1 MRIYTLPV
9 PLACFMVLAGL
20 LAGCTSAHT
29 ESNRQPVPAAQ
40 RPNVLLIL
48 VDDLKPALGVY
59 GDPYAVTPN
68 LDALFNRGMRFDR
81 AYCNQAVC
89 APSRNNLMTSTRS
102 TSSGIYDLG
111 RNFRSANPN
120 AVTLTQHF
128 MTHGYR
134 AEGIGK
140 VFHIGHGN
148 VGDDASWS
156 VPYLSESPIEY
167 AMVDSKRGAE
177 LTREEAYFN
186 NEMPPGGVG
195 GLPRG
200 AAWEVGEVE
209 DDAYADGRI
218 AREGV
223 RRLQA
228 ASEREDPFFLV
239 LGFTKPHLPFCA
251 PEKYWNLYDRDA
263 FELAQV
269 TRPPAGAPRYAP
281 KNVFIEIGNFFPCPD
296 RGEELPF
303 SDELQRTLIHGYY
316 AAMSYMDAQ
325 VGLVIDELDRLG
337 LDENTIIVLWGDHG
351 YHLGHHGTWT
361 KHTNY
366 EQDNRIPILFAAPG
380 VTQPGTHTDAFAET
394 VDIYPTLAALAGL
407 PAPAGPQPIDGRS
420 QLPVLAGD
428 VDAVRDHA
436 YHAYPRGP
444 RIGRAIRTERYRLVE
459 WKEPGAAA
467 DTAEYEL
474 YDYRDDPDETRN
486 LADERPAVMEELKAI
501 LAAYPEAR
509 R

>member
-1 MRIYTLPV
+1 MHVLKTRILILV
-9 PLACFMVLAGL
+9 ALLLLVCLADETPAQP
-20 LAGCTSAHT
+20 T
-29 ESNRQPVPAAQ
+29 E

-68 LDALFNRGMRFDR
+68 IDALANRGMRFDR

-89 APSRNNLMTSTRS
+89 APSRNHLMTSTRS

-111 RNFRSANPN
+111 RNFRSAHPN

-128 MTHGYR
+128 MAHGYR

-156 VPYLSESPIEY
+156 VPFLSESPIEY

-177 LTREEAYFN
+177 LTREEAYFSN
-186 NEMPPGGVG
+186 QMPPGGVG

-200 AAWEVGEVE
+200 AAWEVGEVG

-228 ASEREDPFFLV
+228 ASERDEPFFLV

-251 PEKYWNLYDRDA
+251 PEQYWELYDRDA
-263 FELAQV
+263 FELTQV
-269 TRPPAGAPRYAP
+269 NRPPAGAPRYAP

-296 RGEELPF
+296 RPEELPF
-303 SDELQRTLIHGYY
+303 DRELQRTLIHGYY

-325 VGLVIDELDRLG
+325 VGHVLEELDRLG
-337 LDENTIIVLWGDHG
+337 LEDNTIVVLWGDHG

-366 EQDNRIPILFAAPG
+366 EQDNRIPILIAAPG
-380 VTQPGTHTDAFAET
+380 VTEPGTHTEAFIET
-394 VDIYPTLAALAGL
+394 VDLYPTLAELAGL
-407 PAPAGPQPIDGRS
+407 PAPAGPQPIDGLS
-420 QLPVLAGD
+420 QVPVLNGEA
-428 VDAVRDHA
+428 DALRDHA

-444 RIGRAIRTERYRLVE
+444 RIGRAIRTARYRLVE
-459 WKEPGAAA
+459 WKEPGASP

-474 YDYRDDPDETRN
+474 YDYHADPDETRN
-486 LADERPAVMEELKAI
+486 LAAERPAVLEELKAI
-501 LAAYPEAR
+501 LAGYPEAR